1 VVAAAVVLGYE
12 RTESLMAPSDL
23 PLSVLCGQL
32 LVGGFNGIDLPTRFA
47 TALREGRRGGA
58 ILFRRNLPDL
68 AAAHRL
74 SCALVDAAG
83 PDLPPFIS
91 VDQEGGRVARLHAPF
106 PKLPPMRVLGTIGET
121 DLVRRA
127 ARVVGRELFALGF
140 NLDFAPVLDVDSNP
154 DNPIIGDRSFARD
167 PARVSACAVAFAEG
181 LEAEGVMACGK
192 HFPGHGDTS
201 VDSHV
206 DLPIIHHDRAR
217 LDAVELP
224 PFRAAAAAGIATM
237 MTAHVVVTSIDA
249 QVPATM
255 SRAVCTEL
263 LRGDVGFRGVLFS
276 DDLEMAAVA
285 ARYPIE
291 TSAVASIEAGCD
303 ALLVCSDEDLQDR
316 AHEALVR
323 AAERDPG
330 FRARVEEAARRVLE
344 VRRRMPPR
352 PAPADGL
359 AQIVGGAEG
368 RAMLEEIA
376 SRASA

>member
-1 VVAAAVVLGYE
+1 
-12 RTESLMAPSDL
+12 MALSDL
-23 PLSVLCGQL
+23 PLSVLCGQII
-32 LVGGFNGIDLPTRFA
+32 VGGFSGIDLPPRFA

-68 AAAHRL
+68 AAAHRIA
-74 SCALVDAAG
+74 SALVDAAG
-83 PDLPPFIS
+83 PEHPPFIA

-106 PKLPPMRVLGTIGET
+106 PKLTPMRVLGTIGDT

-127 ARVVGRELFALGF
+127 GRAVGEELLALGF

-154 DNPIIGDRSFARD
+154 DNPIIGDRAFSHE
-167 PARVSACAVAFAEG
+167 PARVAACAVAFAEG
-181 LEAEGVMACGK
+181 LESAGVLSCGK

-237 MTAHVVVTSIDA
+237 MTAHIVVTSIDPS
-249 QVPATM
+249 VPATM
-255 SRAVCTEL
+255 SRAVCTDL
-263 LRGDVGFRGVLFS
+263 LRGDLGFRGVLFS

-323 AAERDPG
+323 AAERDPR
-330 FRARVEEAARRVLE
+330 FRARVEEAVTRSLE
-344 VRRRMPPR
+344 ARRRMPPR
-352 PAPADGL
+352 PVPAEKL
-359 AQIVGGAEG
+359 ASIIGGAEG
-368 RAMLEEIA
+368 RAVLEEIA
-376 SRASA
+376 SRALAAREGA

>member
-1 VVAAAVVLGYE
+1 
-12 RTESLMAPSDL
+12 MAPSDL

-32 LVGGFNGIDLPTRFA
+32 VVGGFHGLDLPARFA

-68 AAAHRL
+68 TVAHRL
-74 SCALVDAAG
+74 TRALVEAAG
-83 PDLPPFIS
+83 PELPPFIG
-91 VDQEGGRVARLHAPF
+91 VDQEGGRVARLPAPF
-106 PKLPPMRVLGTIGET
+106 PKLPPMRVLGTIGDTE
-121 DLVRRA
+121 LVRRA
-127 ARVVGRELFALGF
+127 ARAVGRELLALGF

-154 DNPIIGDRSFARD
+154 DNPIIGDRSFGRD
-167 PARVSACAVAFAEG
+167 PARVAACAVAFGEG
-181 LEAEGVMACGK
+181 LEAEGVLACGK

-217 LDAVELP
+217 LEAVELP
-224 PFRAAAAAGIATM
+224 PFRAAAAAGMATM

-249 QVPATM
+249 AVPATL
-255 SRAVCTEL
+255 SRAVCTDL
-263 LRGDVGFRGVLFS
+263 LRAEVGFRGVLFS

-316 AHEALVR
+316 AHEALVK
-323 AAERDPG
+323 AAERDAR
-330 FRARVEEAARRVLE
+330 FRARVEEAATRVLE
-344 VRRRMPPR
+344 ARRRMPPR
-352 PAPADGL
+352 PVSAEAL
-359 AQIVGGAEG
+359 SQRVGGPEG
-368 RAMLEEIA
+368 RAVLEEIA
-376 SRASA
+376 SRAAALAQGEGA